1 MALTG
6 NLTKYIATEDHDNLI
21 TESVTYPTELEENDL
36 NYDKR
41 GTTEEIISPTIIET
55 SETLENIYLI
65 VTSAAYWR
73 NYSINSNNW
82 ELNFNYLVYNSQE
95 ERNENMG
102 LFILEEGHMGEITNI
117 GDTLNPIEAAYTYIK
132 TLRGFESLTDI

>member
-6 NLTKYIATEDHDNLI
+6 NLTRYIASEDHDNLI
-21 TESVTYPTELEENDL
+21 TESVTYPAELEENDF

-41 GTTEEIISPTIIET
+41 GTTEDIVTPSIIET
-55 SETLENIYLI
+55 PETLENIYLI

-73 NYSINSNNW
+73 NYTINSNNW

-95 ERNENMG
+95 ERNEDLG
-102 LFILEEGHMGEITNI
+102 SFILEDGHIGEVASIE
-117 GDTLNPIEAAYTYIK
+117 DTPNDAAYAYIK